1 MSDQRAGLAAVI
13 LTRNEES
20 NIARCIASLGFCR
33 EVVVLDSG
41 SSDRTTEI
49 AESLGAT
56 VRTHVPPQPFRISDQ
71 RNWILDHHEF
81 VSEWILFLDADETVP
96 DALRERLVRLC
107 SGDAAH
113 SHYMLTPRYLF
124 MGRWLRRTLGYPNW
138 HARLLKRGATRF
150 AGGVWEHFDA
160 AGPSGTIDEPY
171 DHYAYSKGLSDWL
184 ARHDRYS
191 SWDAQKAVDFL
202 KSGDSKDLGTAR
214 KTGLR
219 TLAARLWPMRPL
231 ARFVHVYILRLGF
244 LEGWQSLVYSLLL
257 SFYELMTAVKIIE
270 IRRRERGLPL

>member
-1 MSDQRAGLAAVI
+1 MSAQRASLAAVI

-33 EVVVLDSG
+33 EIVVLDSG
-41 SSDRTTEI
+41 SSDRTAEI

-81 VSEWILFLDADETVP
+81 ASEWILFLDADETVP
-96 DALRERLVRLC
+96 DALRERLIRLC
-107 SGDAAH
+107 GGGATHA
-113 SHYMLTPRYLF
+113 HYMLTPRYLF

-160 AGPSGTIDEPY
+160 ADPSGTVDEPY

-202 KSGDSKDLGTAR
+202 KSGDAKDLGTSR

-231 ARFVHVYILRLGF
+231 ARFVHVYVLRLGF